1 MPSLRSRRAAWTAT
15 ATTLT
20 CALALAPLTIAT
32 AAHAAVVADPIIH
45 SADGAQPSL
54 SPIGSFETGIFDES
68 AAEIVQAHGDRL
80 FVVNAQAGAVDVLD
94 YSDPA
99 AITLEFAISSA
110 GVANSVAIRADGLG
124 VIAFEA
130 PVKTD
135 PGHLL
140 FFDANAADAASAVL
154 GQVTVGALP
163 DMVTISADG
172 TYAVVAN
179 EGEPADD
186 FSVDPEGSIGIVTLP
201 STVTSPAQ
209 DAVRIADFHD
219 FEEGGSKTLP
229 AEVRVFGPQ
238 PEADLPVSRNLEPEY
253 IAIDGGIAYAALQ
266 EANAVAVVDL
276 AAAEVTDIWPL
287 GFKDH
292 SVEGNGLDASD
303 RDGGIDIRT
312 FEGLKGVYMPDGLNA
327 YTAGGE
333 TYLVTANEGDA
344 REWGDYVEASRVKNL
359 AGDGYGPVCENLSA
373 LTADAEL
380 GRLNVT
386 IENGFD
392 ADAGCYSELYA
403 FGGRSFSIW
412 TTDGTQVFDSG
423 DDFERITAAAAPEFF
438 NSNHSESNFEGRSD
452 DKGPEPESVAIG
464 EVDGRTYAFIG
475 FERVGG
481 VAVYDITDPAA
492 ASFVTYIN
500 NRDFSVSVEDA
511 EDPAAVLP
519 QAGDLGAEGLTF
531 IPASESATGEP
542 LLAVANEV
550 SGTTT
555 LFSLSDAAAPAT
567 TDIQVLTIND
577 FHGRIEANFGN
588 GEAGAA
594 VLAGA
599 VDAFEAENPNT
610 LFVSSGDNIGASTFT
625 SFIDQDNP
633 TIDALA
639 AAGLDVSSAGNHEFD
654 QGYADLT
661 DRVLPRFGGEWFG
674 LGANVYLKGTETPA
688 LDQYRIETVDG
699 VRIAFIGTVT
709 QDTAA
714 MVTPTGIAD
723 IEFGD
728 QVEAANRVAD
738 ELAAQ
743 DAADVIVLLTHS
755 GSAQSSCDAVAADTS
770 DFGAL
775 VSGASAEIDAIV
787 SAHTHQ
793 TYSCA
798 VAGPDGTE
806 RPVIQAHQYGTSLGK
821 LDISVDAATKE
832 LVSITSEIVPLVDA
846 ETETALF
853 DADPEVAEIVAAAVA
868 VAEEE
873 GSVEVGAISADILRG
888 GTPSGSDRGVESTL
902 GNTVADVY
910 LWATSNDDY
919 AGTPAQIGLM
929 NPGGLRTD
937 LLYGTDGTVTYRDVA
952 NVQPFANTLVTV
964 TLTGAQLKAVL
975 EEQWQPDGSERP
987 KLHLGVSDGFSYEY
1001 DPAAARGERI
1011 VSMSFQGEEISPAD
1025 EFTVVT
1031 NSFLAA
1037 GGDNFTTFADGT
1049 DRTDTGQVDLSAT
1062 VAYFAAHDVVD
1073 PAPLGRA
1080 VVTDGSGEPT
1090 PTPTDPG
1097 TAPGDDEAWATIALD
1112 ADRVEQ
1118 GGTLRVTV
1126 SGLEPG
1132 QQIEAT
1138 LFSEPIVVQ
1147 GIPAADASGRVSFS
1161 VAIPSDFALGEHRLV
1176 VTSGDLA
1183 PLEAMITVVR
1193 AGALAT
1199 TGSELPLGLALGAAA
1214 LLAVGGLAFATRRRG
1229 VLDGR

>member
-1 MPSLRSRRAAWTAT
+1 MPSLRSRRPAWAAA

-20 CALALAPLTIAT
+20 CALAVAPFTLTT
-32 AAHAAVVADPIIH
+32 AAQAAVVPDPITH
-45 SADGAQPSL
+45 SADGAAL
-54 SPIGSFETGIFDES
+54 ALAPIGTFETGVFDES

-80 FVVNAQAGAVDVLD
+80 FVVNAQAGSVSVLD

-99 AITLEFAISSA
+99 AIAQEFSISSE

-140 FFDANAADAASAVL
+140 FFDANAAEATSTVL
-154 GQVTVGALP
+154 GRVTVGALP
-163 DMVTISADG
+163 DMVSISDDG
-172 TYAVVAN
+172 AYAVVAN

-186 FSVDPEGSIGIVTLP
+186 FSLDPEGSVGVVTLP
-201 STVTSPAQ
+201 GAVAAPAQ

-219 FEEGGSKTLP
+219 FEEGGSKSLP
-229 AEVRVFGPQ
+229 ADVRVFGPQ
-238 PEADLPVSRNLEPEY
+238 PEADLRVSRNLEPEY

-266 EANAVAVVDL
+266 EANAIAVVDL
-276 AAAEVTDIWPL
+276 ASAEVTDIWPL

-292 SVEGNGLDASD
+292 RVAGSGLDPSD
-303 RDGGIDIRT
+303 RDGGVSIRS
-312 FEGLKGVYMPDGLNA
+312 FENLKGIYMPDGLNA
-327 YTAGGE
+327 YTAGGQ

-344 REWGDYVEASRVKNL
+344 REWGDYVEPSRVKNL
-359 AGDGYGPVCENLSA
+359 AEEGYGPVCENLSA
-373 LTADAEL
+373 LTADEQL

-386 IENGFD
+386 TENGFD

-412 TTDGTQVFDSG
+412 TIDGTQVFDSG
-423 DDFERITAAAAPEFF
+423 DEFERITAAAAPEFF

-452 DKGPEPESVAIG
+452 DKGPEPESLAIG

-492 ASFVTYIN
+492 ASFVTYVN

-511 EDPAAVLP
+511 DDPNAVLS

-531 IPASESATGEP
+531 IPASASATGEP

-555 LFSLSDAAAPAT
+555 LFALSDAAAPET

-599 VDAFEAENPNT
+599 VDAFETQNPNT

-639 AAGLDVSSAGNHEFD
+639 AAGLDVSAVGNHEFD
-654 QGYADLT
+654 AGFADLT
-661 DRVLPRFGGEWFG
+661 DRVLSRFGGEHFG
-674 LGANVYLKGTETPA
+674 LGANVYLKGTKTPA
-688 LDQYRIETVDG
+688 LDGYRIETVDG
-699 VRIAFIGTVT
+699 VRVAFIGTVT

-728 QVEAANRVAD
+728 QLEAANRVAG
-738 ELAAQ
+738 ELTAQ

-755 GSAQSSCDAVAADTS
+755 GSAESSCEAVAGDTS
-770 DFGAL
+770 DFGTL
-775 VSGASAEIDAIV
+775 VTGASADIDAIV

-793 TYSCA
+793 PYSCA
-798 VAGPDGTE
+798 VAGPTGVK
-806 RPVIQAHQYGTSLGK
+806 RPVIQAHQYGTTLGK
-821 LDISVDAATKE
+821 LDISVDAASKE
-832 LVSITSEIVPLVDA
+832 LVSIAGELVPLVDG
-846 ETETALF
+846 ETGTALF
-853 DADPEVAEIVAAAVA
+853 EADPEVAEIVAAAVD

-873 GSVEVGAISADILRG
+873 GSVEVGSVSADILRG

-902 GNTVADVY
+902 GNTIADVY

-919 AGTPAQIGLM
+919 AGTPAQIGMM

-1001 DPAAARGERI
+1001 NPAAARGERI
-1011 VSMSFQGEEISPAD
+1011 VSMSFHGEKITATD
-1025 EFTVVT
+1025 EYTVVT

-1037 GGDNFTTFADGT
+1037 GGDNFTTFADAT
-1049 DRTDTGQVDLSAT
+1049 DRTDTGQVDLAAT
-1062 VAYFAAHDVVD
+1062 VAYFAAHEVVD

-1080 VVTDGSGEPT
+1080 ALADDAGEPT
-1090 PTPTDPG
+1090 PAPTDPG
-1097 TAPGDDEAWATIALD
+1097 AEPGDDAWGRIALSS
-1112 ADRVEQ
+1112 DRVEQ
-1118 GGTLRVTV
+1118 GGTLSATV
-1126 SGLEPG
+1126 SALKPG

-1138 LFSEPIVVQ
+1138 LFSDPIVVT
-1147 GIPAADASGRVSFS
+1147 GIPAADASGQVSFS
-1161 VAIPSDFALGEHRLV
+1161 VAIPADLALGEHRLV

-1183 PLEAMITVVR
+1183 PLEATVTVVR
-1193 AGALAT
+1193 AGQLAT
-1199 TGSELPLGLALGAAA
+1199 TGAELPLGLALGAAA
-1214 LLAVGGLAFATRRRG
+1214 LLVIGGLAFATRRRG
-1229 VLDGR
+1229 ALDGR